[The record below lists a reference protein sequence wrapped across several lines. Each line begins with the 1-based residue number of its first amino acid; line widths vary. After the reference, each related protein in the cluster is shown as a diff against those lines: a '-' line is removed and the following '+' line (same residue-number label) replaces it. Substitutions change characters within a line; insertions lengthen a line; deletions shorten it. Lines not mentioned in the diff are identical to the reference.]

1 MLEVLGKV
9 TCDLVPVYVTIYFL
23 DKVGVELVVGLQPAV
38 EDVSSGVGDV
48 GHVAGLAGVL
58 FEISEGGDCV
68 EDDEETLT

>member
-1 MLEVLGKV
+1 M
-9 TCDLVPVYVTIYFL
+9 VPVYLTINFL
-23 DKVGVELVVGLQPAV
+23 DKVGVELVVGLKPAL

-58 FEISEGGDCV
+58 FEISEGGVCV